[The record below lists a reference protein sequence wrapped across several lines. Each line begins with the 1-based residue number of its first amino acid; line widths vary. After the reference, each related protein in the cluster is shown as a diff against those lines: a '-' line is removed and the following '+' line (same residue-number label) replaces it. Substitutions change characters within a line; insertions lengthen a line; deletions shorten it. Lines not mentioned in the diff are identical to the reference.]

1 MNWTEHGRSNAQSG
15 QKSDGFG
22 SRMERMQRKAK
33 KVRYSARSRRGVRVV
48 RVPNEDADAKRAYWL
63 AEVAAAL
70 EQARQLMKEL
80 AVEGSPVEDVELI
93 SRIEAAALE
102 VQAMRLS
109 RLSGGGQHIDPD
121 WINDIPWKRSA

>member
-48 RVPNEDADAKRAYWL
+48 RVPNEDAAAKRAYWL
-63 AEVAAAL
+63 ADIATAL
-70 EQARQLMKEL
+70 EQARQVVNEL
-80 AVEGSPVEDVELI
+80 AVEGSPVDLELI

-109 RLSGGGQHIDPD
+109 RLSGAGQHIDPE

>member
-1 MNWTEHGRSNAQSG
+1 
-15 QKSDGFG
+15 
-22 SRMERMQRKAK
+22 MQRKAK

-48 RVPNEDADAKRAYWL
+48 RVPNEDAAAKRAYWL
-63 AEVAAAL
+63 ADIATAL
-70 EQARQLMKEL
+70 EQARQVVNEL
-80 AVEGSPVEDVELI
+80 AVEGSPVDLELI

>member
-33 KVRYSARSRRGVRVV
+33 KVGYSARSRRGVRVV
-48 RVPNEDADAKRAYWL
+48 RVPNEDAAAKRAYWL
-63 AEVAAAL
+63 ADIATAL
-70 EQARQLMKEL
+70 EQARQVVNEL
-80 AVEGSPVEDVELI
+80 AVEGSPVDLELI

-109 RLSGGGQHIDPD
+109 RLSGAGQHIDPE

>member
-48 RVPNEDADAKRAYWL
+48 RVPNEDAAAKRAYWL
-63 AEVAAAL
+63 ADIATAL
-70 EQARQLMKEL
+70 EQARQVVNEL
-80 AVEGSPVEDVELI
+80 AVEGSPVDLELI

-109 RLSGGGQHIDPD
+109 RLSGAGQHIDPD